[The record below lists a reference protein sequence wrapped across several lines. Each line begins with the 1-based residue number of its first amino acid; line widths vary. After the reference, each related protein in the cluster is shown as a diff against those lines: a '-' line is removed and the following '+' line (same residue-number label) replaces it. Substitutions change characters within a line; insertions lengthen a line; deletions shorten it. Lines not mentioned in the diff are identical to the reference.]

1 MPTRTEPLFFNNQ
14 EKFPDND
21 TNLKKYDMEVTRI
34 FDILDSYIE
43 KYPNQDAALASKRDG
58 IWQKISIKEYVK
70 KTNAMSYGM
79 LQLGIQPGDKVA
91 IVSGNRPEWNML
103 DFATM
108 QIGAISVPI
117 YPTISQSD
125 YRHIL
130 NHAEMK
136 MIFIEGKDLR
146 NRLEPILPEIKTLKE
161 IFTFVDQGGEK
172 GYKYIDQLVELG
184 NNNPQPE
191 KLAELKKA
199 IKPENLATII
209 YTSGTTGVQK
219 GVMLSHANIVNQIKS
234 LEMTPAKWSKV
245 ALSFL
250 PLCHAYERVL
260 VYLYQ
265 YLGMSVYYAENLA
278 TIADNIKEINPT
290 MMTCVPRLLE
300 KIYDK
305 LYLSGKKLPLVSKII
320 YYWAFNMATRYQLEG
335 MGSWYTL
342 KHKLAEKLIYSKWR
356 AAIGGNF
363 DIVVSGGS
371 AIQPHIA
378 SFFSAIGMPV
388 FEGYGLSE
396 TSPVIAVSQRGK
408 HGRKFGTVG
417 PALPGIEVK
426 LADRDEII
434 CRGHNVML
442 GYYKDP
448 ELTAQVIDEDGWF
461 HTGDTGK
468 FTPEGQLIIT
478 GRLKSIFKTS
488 FGKYVNP
495 QAVESKFTES
505 PFIEN
510 MIVLGENKKFA
521 AALISPDFV
530 YLKSWCGKH
539 KIKYTTN
546 AEMIEHPIV
555 MKRYNEEVKHYNQN
569 FGDFEQVKRYQLV
582 SEEWTQQMNFLSPT
596 LKIKRKVI
604 EAYYADR
611 IEKLFS

>member
-1 MPTRTEPLFFNNQ
+1 M
-14 EKFPDND
+14 K
-21 TNLKKYDMEVTRI
+21 VTRL
-34 FDILDSYIE
+34 FDLLDNYLE
-43 KYPNQDAALASKRDG
+43 KYPDQDAALGCKREG
-58 IWQKISIKEYVK
+58 AWLKFSIQEYVK
-70 KTNAMSYGM
+70 LTNSISFGM
-79 LQLGIQPGDKVA
+79 LNLGIEPGDKIG
-91 IVSGNRPEWNML
+91 IVSSNRPEWNML
-103 DFATM
+103 DFAIM
-108 QIGAISVPI
+108 QIGAVSIPI
-117 YPTISQSD
+117 YPTISQDD

-136 MIFIEGKDLR
+136 MIFIEGKEL
-146 NRLEPILPEIKTLKE
+146 LKKLKPIFDEATTLKH
-161 IFTFVDQGGEK
+161 IFTFDEQGAE
-172 GYKYIDQLVELG
+172 YQYLNQLIETG
-184 NNNPQPE
+184 SQYPQAE
-191 KLAELKKA
+191 KLANLKA
-199 IKPENLATII
+199 GINENDLATII
-209 YTSGTTGVQK
+209 YTSGTTGYPK
-219 GVMLSHANIVNQIKS
+219 GVMLSHSNIVNQLKS
-234 LEMTPAKWSKV
+234 LESIPAKWSKT

-250 PLCHAYERVL
+250 PLCHAYERML

-265 YLGMSVYYAENLA
+265 YLGMSVYYAESLG
-278 TIADNIKEINPT
+278 TIAENIKEVNPT
-290 MMTCVPRLLE
+290 MMSCVPRLLE

-305 LYLSGKKLPLVSKII
+305 LYLSGKKLPFVSKLI
-320 YYWAFNMATRYQLEG
+320 YYWAFNLATHYQLEG
-335 MGSWYTL
+335 KSWWFNTRL
-342 KHKLAEKLIYSKWR
+342 KLADKLIYSKWR

-417 PALPGIEVK
+417 LPLPGVDVK
-426 LADRDEII
+426 LAERDEII

-448 ELTAQVIDEDGWF
+448 ELTAQVVDAEGWF

-468 FTPEGQLIIT
+468 FTHEGQLIIT

-495 QAVESKFTES
+495 QAIESKFTES
-505 PFIEN
+505 PLIEN

-530 YLKSWCGKH
+530 YLKSWCGAH

-546 AEMIEHPIV
+546 AEIIENPV
-555 MKRYNEEVKHYNQN
+555 VLKRFQEEVKHYNHF
-569 FGDFEQVKRYQLV
+569 FGDYEQVKRYQIV
-582 SEEWTQQMNFLSPT
+582 PEEWTPAIGFLSPT
-596 LKIKRKVI
+596 LKIKRGAI
-604 EAYYADR
+604 EGYYADR

>member
-1 MPTRTEPLFFNNQ
+1 
-14 EKFPDND
+14 
-21 TNLKKYDMEVTRI
+21 MEVTRL
-34 FDILDSYIE
+34 FDLLDNYIE
-43 KYPNQDAALASKRDG
+43 KYPNQKAALACKRDG
-58 IWQKISIKEYVK
+58 EWKKFSIQEYIEL
-70 KTNAMSYGM
+70 TNNMSYGM
-79 LQLGIQPGDKVA
+79 LKMGIKPGDKVG
-91 IVSGNRPEWNML
+91 IVSSNRPEWNML
-103 DFATM
+103 DFAIM
-108 QIGAISVPI
+108 QIGAISIPI
-117 YPTISQSD
+117 YPTISQDD

-136 MIFIEGKDLR
+136 MIFIEGKELGKKLKPIF
-146 NRLEPILPEIKTLKE
+146 LETKTLKHV
-161 IFTFVDQGGEK
+161 FTFNEQDVEYQ
-172 GYKYIDQLVELG
+172 YLDQLIG
-184 NNNPQPE
+184 NGIKYPQPE
-191 KLAELKKA
+191 KLAKLKA
-199 IKPENLATII
+199 DIKETDLATII
-209 YTSGTTGVQK
+209 YTSGTTGYPK
-219 GVMLSHANIVNQIKS
+219 GVMLSHSNIVNQLKN
-234 LEMTPAKWSKV
+234 LESTPAKWSKT

-250 PLCHAYERVL
+250 PLCHAYERML

-265 YLGMSVYYAENLA
+265 YLGMSVYYAESLG

-290 MMTCVPRLLE
+290 MMSCVPRLLE

-305 LYLSGKKLPLVSKII
+305 LFLSGKKLPMVSKML
-320 YYWAFNMATRYQLEG
+320 YYWAFNLATHYQLEG
-335 MGSWYTL
+335 RSWYYNL
-342 KHKLAEKLIYSKWR
+342 KFKLADKLIYSKWR

-417 PALPGIEVK
+417 LPLPGVEVK
-426 LADRDEII
+426 LGERDEII

-448 ELTAQVIDEDGWF
+448 ELTAQVIDSEGWL

-468 FTPEGQLIIT
+468 FTAEGQLIIT

-546 AEMIEHPIV
+546 AEMIENPEIV
-555 MKRYNEEVKHYNQN
+555 KRYQDEVKRYNQF
-569 FGDFEQVKRYQLV
+569 FGDYEQVKRYQIV
-582 SEEWTQQMNFLSPT
+582 PEEWTGDMGFLSPT
-596 LKIKRKVI
+596 LKIKRNVI
-604 EAYYADR
+604 EAHYTDR
-611 IEKLFS
+611 IEKIFS

>member
-1 MPTRTEPLFFNNQ
+1 
-14 EKFPDND
+14 
-21 TNLKKYDMEVTRI
+21 MEVTRL
-34 FDILDSYIE
+34 FDLLDNYQETYPDQAVALAGKRNGEWKKYSIQQYIE
-43 KYPNQDAALASKRDG
+43 M
-58 IWQKISIKEYVK
+58 
-70 KTNAMSYGM
+70 TNYISYGM
-79 LQLGIQPGDKVA
+79 LKSGVMPGDKVG
-91 IVSGNRPEWNML
+91 IVSGSRPEWNML
-103 DFATM
+103 DFAIM
-108 QIGAISVPI
+108 QIGAVSIPI
-117 YPTISQSD
+117 YPTISQDD
-125 YRHIL
+125 YRYIL

-136 MIFIEGKDLR
+136 MIFMEGKELR
-146 NRLEPILPEIKTLKE
+146 NKLQPILPEIKTLKE
-161 IFTFVDQGGEK
+161 IFTFDDLGTE
-172 GYKYIDQLVELG
+172 YKCLDQLIQLG
-184 NNNPQPE
+184 KENQEPE
-191 KLAELKKA
+191 KLSQ
-199 IKPENLATII
+199 IKSSIQPGDMATII
-209 YTSGTTGVQK
+209 YTSGTTGNPK
-219 GVMLSHANIVNQIKS
+219 GVMLSHSNIVNQIKN
-234 LEMTPAKWSKV
+234 LKETPAKWSKV

-250 PLCHAYERVL
+250 PLCHAYERML

-265 YLGMSVYYAENLA
+265 YLGMSVYYAESLA
-278 TIADNIKEINPT
+278 TIADNIKEVNPT
-290 MMTCVPRLLE
+290 MMSAVPRLLE
-300 KIYDK
+300 KIFDK
-305 LYLSGKKLPLVSKII
+305 LYLSGKKLPFIQRVI
-320 YYWAFNMATRYQLEG
+320 YYWAFNLATKYQLEG
-335 MGSWYTL
+335 MSSWYKTKL
-342 KHKLAEKLIYSKWR
+342 KLADKLIYSKWR

-371 AIQPHIA
+371 AIQQHIA

-408 HGRKFGTVG
+408 NGRKFGTVG
-417 PALPGIEVK
+417 LPLPGVEVK
-426 LADRDEII
+426 LGERDEII

-448 ELTAQVIDEDGWF
+448 ELTAQVIDANGWL

-495 QAVESKFTES
+495 QAIESKFTES
-505 PFIEN
+505 PLIEN

-539 KIKYTTN
+539 KIQYTTN

-555 MKRYNEEVKHYNQN
+555 VKRYQEEVKKYNHF

-582 SEEWTQQMNFLSPT
+582 ADEWTQPGGFLSPT
-596 LKIKRKVI
+596 LKIKRNVI
-604 EAYYADR
+604 EAHYSER

>member
-1 MPTRTEPLFFNNQ
+1 
-14 EKFPDND
+14 
-21 TNLKKYDMEVTRI
+21 MEVTRL
-34 FDILDSYIE
+34 FDILDNYLE
-43 KYPNQDAALASKRDG
+43 NYPNQDTALAYKRDG
-58 IWQKISIKEYVK
+58 VWMKFSIQEYIER
-70 KTNAMSYGM
+70 TNNISYGM
-79 LQLGIQPGDKVA
+79 LKLGIKPGEKVG

-103 DFATM
+103 DFAAM

-136 MIFIEGKDLR
+136 IIFIEGKDLR
-146 NRLEPILPEIKTLKE
+146 KKLEPILPEVKTLKE
-161 IFTFVDQGGEK
+161 IFTFVDQGDSK
-172 GYKYIDQLVELG
+172 YKYLDQLIELG
-184 NNNPQPE
+184 KQHPQPK

-199 IKPENLATII
+199 VKPDDMATII

-219 GVMLSHANIVNQIKS
+219 GVMLSHTNIMHNLDNLK
-234 LEMTPAKWSKV
+234 MTPSKWSNK

-250 PLCHAYERVL
+250 PLCHAYERML

-265 YLGMSVYYAENLA
+265 YLGMSVYYAESLA
-278 TIADNIKEINPT
+278 TIAENIKEINPT
-290 MMTCVPRLLE
+290 MMSCVPRLLE

-305 LYLSGKKLPLVSKII
+305 LYLSGKKLPYFSKVV
-320 YYWAFNMATRYQLEG
+320 YYWAFNLATRYQLED
-335 MGSWYTL
+335 MGWLYNL
-342 KHKLAEKLIYSKWR
+342 EHKLADKLVYSKWR

-371 AIQPHIA
+371 SIQMHIA
-378 SFFSAIGMPV
+378 SFFSGIGMPV

-396 TSPVIAVSQRGK
+396 TSPVIAVSQRVK
-408 HGRKFGTVG
+408 NGRKFGTVG
-417 PALPGIEVK
+417 LPLPNVEVK
-426 LADRDEII
+426 IGENNEII
-434 CRGHNVML
+434 CRGKNVML

-448 ELTAQVIDEDGWF
+448 ELTAKVIDAEGWF

-495 QAVESKFTES
+495 EAIESKFTES
-505 PFIEN
+505 PFIDN

-521 AALISPDFV
+521 AALISPDFI
-530 YLKSWCGKH
+530 YLKSWCLKH
-539 KIKYTTN
+539 RLKYSTN
-546 AEMIEHPIV
+546 EEIIENQLV
-555 MKRYNEEVKHYNQN
+555 VKRFQEEVKHYNHF
-569 FGDFEQVKRYQLV
+569 FGDYEQIKRYKIV
-582 SEEWTQQMNFLSPT
+582 PDEWTQPEGFLSPT
-596 LKIKRKVI
+596 LKIKRDFI
-604 EAYYADR
+604 EEHYADK